1 LNTTEQDQK
10 EKDMT
15 KQLTIA
21 ALQDL
26 RKSYKDKREDAYRHG
41 WIDLAHGYEDK
52 LVALNAKLIE
62 LGA

>member
-1 LNTTEQDQK
+1 
-10 EKDMT
+10 MT